1 MEETADITVEVYDFA
16 MNLVVNRHPGKTE
29 GPHLHHALYGSLLQH
44 RVNNG
49 FMKKRVRVELESGG
63 KTAYIFDDFIK
74 PCKDIWFLVPRSQDA
89 TVFIFEDDKLVQTR
103 LYEAW

>member
-1 MEETADITVEVYDFA
+1 
-16 MNLVVNRHPGKTE
+16 
-29 GPHLHHALYGSLLQH
+29 
-44 RVNNG
+44 
-49 FMKKRVRVELESGG
+49 MKKRVRVELESGG

-74 PCKDIWFLVPRSQDA
+74 PGKDIWFLVPRSQDA